1 MFILPIIL
9 RGGQKNRWK
18 DANIFKACFAVL
30 FGLDMWYH
38 RLMNNKFKKGLI
50 LGGLLTAIVVG
61 LTRTE
66 RGKKIAEEF
75 QEESK
80 MLAGRIKK
88 RLADFEDITK
98 ENFEDLVDLIVNEY
112 AEKKELAADAKDS
125 IVKALKEKWLE
136 MEEEYLSD
144 KDKEEIE

>member
-1 MFILPIIL
+1 
-9 RGGQKNRWK
+9 
-18 DANIFKACFAVL
+18 
-30 FGLDMWYH
+30 
-38 RLMNNKFKKGLI
+38 MNNKFKKGLI